1 MIKKSL
7 ILLAFAL
14 IAYSNITL
22 AQESATVGQK
32 SSQEKRTQKETTL
45 NDETSMEL
53 QRQKG
58 EEARKGEEKRDTTST
73 SVRHANEASSRQ
85 QYQNA
90 RRLSV
95 KTAPLSILIELFAYV
110 EKGKSVRGKTAN
122 LIRNCSLI
130 TNPQAPQFP
139 ELEPKPLVT
148 SVQAC
153 MAWNK
158 EKTLGQCQVELQ
170 QAAFN
175 WATTGM
181 PSSIRVPSER
191 LKKEGVCWAVYG
203 LVAEA
208 TLDEISSGISV
219 NGSGKPAIKMA
230 LAKAMSKQLIR
241 NDLPEKAL
249 KIVDRQFGR
258 NCVVPS
264 TRGYQYEGK
273 YEWSCGS
280 FSADP
285 KNLSASIGEFTVFG
299 RGNSLF
305 GESWEL
311 ETSLNHDTLFS
322 LSTTRTNSK
331 EASTSNAQ
339 YASTDNRSSKSR
351 NLSMRT
357 SERLQTEEA
366 SNLSNSTEASF
377 TVSQPGIKGGN

>member
-1 MIKKSL
+1 MRPVWSYNAKK
-7 ILLAFAL
+7 
-14 IAYSNITL
+14 
-22 AQESATVGQK
+22 EK
-32 SSQEKRTQKETTL
+32 KQEKVRKKETRL
-45 NDETSMEL
+45 P
-53 QRQKG
+53 RQFDMQTKHHL
-58 EEARKGEEKRDTTST
+58 AAISKCSPSFSKNSTTFYSH
-73 SVRHANEASSRQ
+73 RAICLCR
-85 QYQNA
+85 
-90 RRLSV
+90 
-95 KTAPLSILIELFAYV
+95 
-110 EKGKSVRGKTAN
+110 KGKSVRGKTAN

-139 ELEPKPLVT
+139 ELEPKPLVI

-191 LKKEGVCWAVYG
+191 LKKKGFSWAVYG

-219 NGSGKPAIKMA
+219 NGSGKSAIKMA

-285 KNLSASIGEFTVFG
+285 KICQLQLAS
-299 RGNSLF
+299 
-305 GESWEL
+305 
-311 ETSLNHDTLFS
+311 S
-322 LSTTRTNSK
+322 LSL
-331 EASTSNAQ
+331 A
-339 YASTDNRSSKSR
+339 
-351 NLSMRT
+351 
-357 SERLQTEEA
+357 EEIH
-366 SNLSNSTEASF
+366 SLESHGSWRRH
-377 TVSQPGIKGGN
+377 